1 MFLLIPIAFISGI
14 LTVFSPC
21 VLPILPIILAS
32 GIDGNT
38 KRVNGTIL
46 GLIVS
51 FTVASLLLATIVR
64 VLGIPADSVRIAAV
78 ALLLLF
84 GLSLT
89 FPEIGNRIQ
98 AWIEKRWTHFAS
110 IGATRGKHNGFG
122 GGFIMGVS
130 LGIVWTPCI
139 GPVVAAVATL
149 AAVSSFSFSAI
160 AIALAYAIG
169 AGIPLYYIAKGGS
182 RISSKLSFIKKEN
195 QKIRQ
200 IFGII
205 VLASAL
211 FIWSGADRAFQ
222 AWTLANL
229 PESWT
234 QLPTTFEKRLNI
246 DSQLQNLKQDN
257 SMTKG
262 KKGDMIVRDASLQ
275 NNFDGAKVKEEDLL
289 QGCFGKD
296 CIPSIDNPKFET
308 ADQADIWLQGDDR
321 VFAINYDGILKA
333 YPQRIMN
340 WHEIVNDEINGTP
353 VAITFC
359 PLCGSAVTFERSVDG
374 VITEFGVSGKL
385 HNSDL
390 IMYDRYEGNLWQ
402 QITGEAIVGPAA
414 RRDEKL
420 KQVPIITTMW
430 GEWKTK
436 HPTTQVLS
444 RDTGFSRDYD
454 RYPYG
459 TYEQDDQLLF
469 GVEGLD
475 QSLQIKTVVY
485 GIEIDGKPKAYPEEI
500 FNRSSIIEDSVEN
513 TQIKLEKGDGGEIVV
528 TNVETDEK
536 IIPIRLFWFAWAAFH
551 PDTELYTQ

>member
-1 MFLLIPIAFISGI
+1 MLILIAFVSGI

-32 GIDGNT
+32 GIDGNK
-38 KRVNGTIL
+38 KRIQGTIL

-64 VLGIPADSVRIAAV
+64 VLGIPADTVRLFAV
-78 ALLLLF
+78 ILLIIF
-84 GLSLT
+84 GITLILPS
-89 FPEIGNRIQ
+89 IGNSIQ
-98 AWIEKRWTHFAS
+98 FWIEKRWHFQP
-110 IGATRGKHNGFG
+110 KKQNNGFM
-122 GGFIMGVS
+122 GGFVTGVS

-149 AAVSSFSFSAI
+149 AAVSSFSFSALF
-160 AIALAYAIG
+160 IALAYALG
-169 AGIPLYYIAKGGS
+169 TGIPLYYIAKGGS
-182 RISSKLSFIKKEN
+182 SISSRLSFIKKEN

-222 AWTLANL
+222 AWTLSNL

-262 KKGDMIVRDASLQ
+262 KKGDTIVRDVSLQ
-275 NNFDGAKVKEEDLL
+275 NDFDGAKVKEEDLL

-296 CIPSIDNPKFET
+296 CIPSIENPHFET
-308 ADQADIWLQGDDR
+308 ADQADTWLEPDDR
-321 VFAINYDGILKA
+321 IFAVNYEGVTRA
-333 YPQRIMN
+333 YAQRIMN

-359 PLCGSAVTFERSVDG
+359 PLCGSAVAFERTVDS

-390 IMYDRYEGNLWQ
+390 VMYDRYEGNFWQ

-420 KQVPIITTMW
+420 KQVPIITTTW

-485 GIEIDGKPKAYPEEI
+485 GIVIDGKSKAYPEEI
-500 FNRSSIIEDSVEN
+500 FNRSSIIEDSVGN

-551 PDTELYTQ
+551 PDTELYTK